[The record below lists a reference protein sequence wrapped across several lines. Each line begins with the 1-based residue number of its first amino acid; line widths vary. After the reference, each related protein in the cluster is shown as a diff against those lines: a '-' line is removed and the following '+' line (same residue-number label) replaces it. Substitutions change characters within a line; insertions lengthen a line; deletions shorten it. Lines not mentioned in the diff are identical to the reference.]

1 MKLNKNCIFLFLFCI
16 VLYGA
21 FLGTIPLLDP
31 DEPVY
36 GETAKEMIASILGL
50 KKNILKFM

>member
-36 GETAKEMIASILGL
+36 GERPRK
-50 KKNILKFM
+50 